1 MKRSLIQFLFLAVL
15 SLCSTYAL
23 AQNIAVRGQLVDA
36 ETGEPLVGAAVMVE
50 GTTQG
55 SVTNVDGYFEQRVA
69 ANATLLFKYVG
80 YKDLKK
86 QVPRKDASVDMGV
99 IEMQPDAVLL
109 KDVVITS
116 SIAIARKTPV
126 AVSTVSPTFIEENL
140 GTKEF
145 PEILNSTPSVY
156 ATKKGGGFGDSEI
169 RMRGFESENIAVMI
183 NGVPMNDMEWGGVY
197 WSNWAGLSDVT
208 RSMQTQRG
216 LGASKV
222 SAPSVGGSINI
233 VTNSVEAK
241 RGGSVSYAMGNDGYN
256 KIMFNVSTG
265 LSKSGW
271 ALTLLGAKSWGD
283 GYIQGTD
290 FEAYNWFVNVAK
302 RFNDNHQLSFTA
314 FGAPQWHNQRDN
326 SGMKISEWQTVAERY
341 MNGKSPY
348 RYNPTYGHGING
360 ERKSVDYNAYHKPQL
375 SLNHLWQIDHKSSLS
390 TAVYASIGTGG
401 GYSGQGLT
409 SDERYKW
416 YGTDTEGNLNTYFR
430 NADGSFAYDQVYQY
444 NLESENGSRMA
455 MSKSVNKHT
464 WIGLISTYTSKFGEN
479 WDFYGGVDFR
489 YYKGVHTN
497 ELVDLYGGEYFI
509 DSSSREGVLVENN
522 AAAASPDFVNQKLKV
537 GDVVYRDYDGYTLQ
551 EGAFAQAEY
560 NRDKLSAFVAGSI
573 SNTGYWR
580 YDRFYYDE
588 AHAKSETVNFLG
600 WTAKGGAN
608 FNITENHN
616 VFANVGYISRAPF
629 FSYGAFLQAT
639 TSNMVNPDAVNEK
652 VFSAELGYGFKS
664 SWLTANVNLYH
675 TKWMNKTMSRGIDL
689 KSGGVFVDRISIN
702 MSGMNAI
709 HQGIEFD
716 LVAKPFHWLD
726 VRGMFSIGNWRWDCE
741 AKGYFYDSAG
751 QPVASWTNNGEIVR
765 ASGIYAEDH
774 ASATIKLNGTKVGN
788 SAQTT
793 AAIGLNAR
801 VTKDLRIGLNWN
813 YFGRNYADWSLTGND
828 LYAGAVIERGDPWQ
842 IPSSNVFD
850 VNASYKFN
858 IGKVKATLSGN
869 VDNLFNNL
877 YITDAQDEE
886 NTGNWEDVSVL
897 YSFGRTYSLRLK
909 INF

>member
-1 MKRSLIQFLFLAVL
+1 MLA
-15 SLCSTYAL
+15 
-23 AQNIAVRGQLVDA
+23 
-36 ETGEPLVGAAVMVE
+36 
-50 GTTQG
+50 
-55 SVTNVDGYFEQRVA
+55 
-69 ANATLLFKYVG
+69 
-80 YKDLKK
+80 
-86 QVPRKDASVDMGV
+86 
-99 IEMQPDAVLL
+99 
-109 KDVVITS
+109 
-116 SIAIARKTPV
+116 
-126 AVSTVSPTFIEENL
+126 
-140 GTKEF
+140 
-145 PEILNSTPSVY
+145 
-156 ATKKGGGFGDSEI
+156 
-169 RMRGFESENIAVMI
+169 
-183 NGVPMNDMEWGGVY
+183 
-197 WSNWAGLSDVT
+197 
-208 RSMQTQRG
+208 
-216 LGASKV
+216 
-222 SAPSVGGSINI
+222 
-233 VTNSVEAK
+233 
-241 RGGSVSYAMGNDGYN
+241 
-256 KIMFNVSTG
+256 
-265 LSKSGW
+265 
-271 ALTLLGAKSWGD
+271 
-283 GYIQGTD
+283 
-290 FEAYNWFVNVAK
+290 
-302 RFNDNHQLSFTA
+302 
-314 FGAPQWHNQRDN
+314 
-326 SGMKISEWQTVAERY
+326 
-341 MNGKSPY
+341 
-348 RYNPTYGHGING
+348 
-360 ERKSVDYNAYHKPQL
+360 
-375 SLNHLWQIDHKSSLS
+375 
-390 TAVYASIGTGG
+390 
-401 GYSGQGLT
+401 
-409 SDERYKW
+409 
-416 YGTDTEGNLNTYFR
+416 
-430 NADGSFAYDQVYQY
+430 
-444 NLESENGSRMA
+444 
-455 MSKSVNKHT
+455 
-464 WIGLISTYTSKFGEN
+464 
-479 WDFYGGVDFR
+479 
-489 YYKGVHTN
+489 
-497 ELVDLYGGEYFI
+497 
-509 DSSSREGVLVENN
+509 ENN